1 MSHRYLAAPLILLA
15 AALAACSG
23 SSGSG
28 EPATG
33 GNDQAVV
40 EPTPEEPDP
49 GVWGPWQ
56 DALGGQPLDL
66 SAQAV
71 GSALI
76 SRLSGTD
83 RQLTTDYIHVL
94 AYAGSDPDYD
104 RRFDIECSGATCT
117 GENGVIYTRDIP
129 IELIGTADPD
139 YDTVMVRHD
148 VSIAY
153 AEGGEEEG
161 EEWASLSG
169 WLDHS
174 VFFTEF
180 TIFESVGGSSYGSGT
195 AAPLAT
201 GAATWQGVMFGAD
214 TDEGGLMLGNAELTV
229 DFANNNLDVLFSDIH
244 TSGEEDGDPPVPL
257 ADIRFEDVPMVDGG
271 FRAADTQTGDMIDGA
286 WYGPNHAEAGGVFE
300 HGSRGIVGSFG
311 AARQ

>member
-1 MSHRYLAAPLILLA
+1 MFHQSLAATLLGCS
-15 AALAACSG
+15 LLLVACGGG
-23 SSGSG
+23 SSSG
-28 EPATG
+28 QPTSP
-33 GNDQAVV
+33 NDQAAA
-40 EPTPEEPDP
+40 EPDP
-49 GVWGPWQ
+49 GEWGPWQ
-56 DALGGQPLDL
+56 DALGGQALDL
-66 SAQAV
+66 SAQEV

-83 RQLTTDYIHVL
+83 RQLVTDYIHVL

-104 RRFDIECSGATCT
+104 RRFEVECSGAMCT
-117 GENGVIYTRDIP
+117 GENGDIYTRDIP

-180 TIFESVGGSSYGSGT
+180 TVFESVGGSSFGSGT
-195 AAPLAT
+195 VAPLAT
-201 GAATWQGVMFGAD
+201 GAATWRGVMFGAD
-214 TDEGGLMLGNAELTV
+214 TDEGELMLGNAVLTV

-244 TSGEEDGDPPVPL
+244 TSGEEESDLPVPL
-257 ADIRFEDVPMVDGG
+257 ADIRFEDVPLVDDG

-311 AARQ
+311 ASRQ